1 MENASKS
8 QLDLAMAGDIAH
20 NVRLASKLLANDPK
34 AARVFRA
41 VEDGRGTAS
50 GWSVAKAAGIPTDEA
65 RLFLDTLR
73 DYGVLQSTDPGLDG
87 YYSLTKLGF
96 DLRSGFSIA
105 V

>member
-1 MENASKS
+1 MGNASKL
-8 QLDLAMAGDIAH
+8 QLELAVADMAE
-20 NVRLASKLLANDPK
+20 NVRMATKLLTTDPK

-50 GWSVAKAAGIPTDEA
+50 GWAIAKTAEIPTDEA
-65 RLFLDTLR
+65 QFFLDALKN
-73 DYGVLQSTDPGLDG
+73 YGVVESTDPGLDG